1 MTKRAMINLLC
12 SLKSPVHSSILWGV
26 QGCWEVFASNARR
39 IITAAFNDLRKIWH
53 QIENPRV
60 GGSIPYS
67 ATISS
72 VAKPAHRV
80 GFFVCAAFVS
90 KASPPNLSAL
100 TTLPFAS
107 SRRSFPRD
115 GRTPYPTRFS
125 CGNRTTLERAMKDL
139 PDSRGL
145 GRRVRSMFSHNKRL
159 QYTVRVS
166 ESNPAL
172 ANLLLEQ
179 FGGPQGE
186 LAAAMRYFTQAI
198 GEEDAGRKDMLMD
211 ISTEELSH
219 LEVVGCLVGM
229 LNRGAKGQLA
239 EATQSEADLFRSL
252 QGAGND
258 SHVTQVLYGGGPA
271 LINSAGVPWSGA
283 YVDSIG
289 DPTADLRSNIAAEAR
304 AKIVYE
310 RLINLTTD
318 PGVKDA
324 LTFLMTREIAH
335 QKSFE
340 KALYAIEG
348 HFPPGKLP
356 GDPRFTNAYMDM
368 SHGKGDARGPWNEG
382 PEWTFVTGGDE
393 QKPVDGDGSA
403 KVELSGDER
412 EAIKRLAERTASD
425 PSIDPLT
432 GAELDRHVAEE
443 TE

>member
-1 MTKRAMINLLC
+1 
-12 SLKSPVHSSILWGV
+12 
-26 QGCWEVFASNARR
+26 
-39 IITAAFNDLRKIWH
+39 
-53 QIENPRV
+53 
-60 GGSIPYS
+60 
-67 ATISS
+67 
-72 VAKPAHRV
+72 
-80 GFFVCAAFVS
+80 
-90 KASPPNLSAL
+90 
-100 TTLPFAS
+100 
-107 SRRSFPRD
+107 
-115 GRTPYPTRFS
+115 
-125 CGNRTTLERAMKDL
+125 
-139 PDSRGL
+139 
-145 GRRVRSMFSHNKRL
+145 MFSHNKRL

-198 GEEDAGRKDMLMD
+198 GEEDAGRKDMLLD

-219 LEVVGCLVGM
+219 LEVVGCLIGM

-258 SHVTQVLYGGGPA
+258 SHVTQILFGGGPA
-271 LINSAGVPWSGA
+271 LVNSAGVPWTAA
-283 YVDSIG
+283 YVDTIG
-289 DPTADLRSNIAAEAR
+289 DPTADLRSNISAEAR

-356 GDPRFTNAYMDM
+356 GDPRFTNTYMDM

-382 PEWTFVTGGDE
+382 PEWKFLTGGEE
-393 QKPVDGDGSA
+393 QKSIDGDGSA
-403 KVELSGDER
+403 SVNLSNDESK
-412 EAIKRLAERTASD
+412 AIKQLADRTASD
-425 PSIDPLT
+425 TSIDPLT
-432 GAELDRHVAEE
+432 GAELDRHVTEEAE
-443 TE
+443 